1 MLTLAMFL
9 PISKPRDFE
18 CRGDLLLQCVVG
30 RFAFLDDP
38 VGAEI
43 FKKITPRSSFGVN
56 SLTIFLNKKMVDII
70 EMATITKAK

>member
-43 FKKITPRSSFGVN
+43 TARLIDGRRMEQGDGAGL
-56 SLTIFLNKKMVDII
+56 SLHGY
-70 EMATITKAK
+70 